1 MKKYIFGYDT
11 GSGMELRFFQTDKN
25 LEELGVSIGVSMWGD
40 FVDEDLKETLYD
52 LFGIDFENGET
63 VLIEEIP
70 EEFETI

>member
-11 GSGMELRFFQTDKN
+11 GSGMETRFFQTDKD
-25 LEELGVSIGVSMWGD
+25 LEELGLVIGVSMWGD
-40 FVDEDLKETLYD
+40 FVNEDLANTLYD
-52 LFGIDFENGET
+52 LFGIDFEVGET

>member
-11 GSGMELRFFQTDKN
+11 GNGMDQRFFQTDKD
-25 LEELGVSIGVSMWGD
+25 LEELGLKIGVSMWGD
-40 FVDEDLKETLYD
+40 FVDDDLTEVLND
-52 LFGIDFENGET
+52 LFGIDFEVGET